1 MEPPGEGDRGAQD
14 GAPREEL
21 HVGSGVNINIT
32 GSGSSRAGSIFTT
45 YDRLISGSLFGIRMQ
60 DRNDG

>member
-1 MEPPGEGDRGAQD
+1 MEPPGEEDRGAQE

-21 HVGSGVNINIT
+21 YVGLGDTINTT

-45 YDRLISGSLFGIRMQ
+45 FDTLPFLSPFWELKYQ
-60 DRNDG
+60 K